1 MYWGY
6 HLMLDCSGCNRD
18 LMTDRNNVY
27 NFVVT
32 LVKRIDMIAYGEPII
47 EFLCDGDLSKEGFS
61 LLQLITTSNICGH
74 FIDHHGHI
82 YLDVFSCKQFDNQ
95 TVIDT
100 VKEFFGAEKI
110 RVNFLTRN
118 AD

>member
-6 HLMLDCSGCNRD
+6 HLMLDCSGCDQSLMKDRD
-18 LMTDRNNVY
+18 NVY
-27 NFVVT
+27 NFTKT
-32 LVKRIDMIAYGEPII
+32 LVGRIDMTAHGEPII
-47 EFLCDGDLSKEGFS
+47 EFLCPGDPDKEGFS
-61 LLQLITTSNICGH
+61 LLQLITTSNIAGH

-82 YLDVFSCKQFDNQ
+82 YLDVFSCRQFD
-95 TVIDT
+95 TKIVIDT
-100 VKEFFGAEKI
+100 VKEFFSAKKI